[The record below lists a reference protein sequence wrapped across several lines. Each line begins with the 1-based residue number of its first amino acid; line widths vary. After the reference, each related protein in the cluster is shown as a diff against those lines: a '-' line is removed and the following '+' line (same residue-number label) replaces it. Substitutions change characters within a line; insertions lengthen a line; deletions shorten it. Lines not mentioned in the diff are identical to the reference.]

1 MGVKPMDEREDQMD
15 EALHAYLS
23 GKDPQDL
30 TLEPYQEVLH
40 SLEPLREVPDRSP
53 ERHSVGRNSFLK
65 QAKSLPPVSTELK
78 SRLKGWKNILRKER
92 LPMSSIVG
100 IVLAIALAFGGAG
113 TAAYAS
119 QDSLPTEPLY
129 AVKQLT
135 EELRLVLTIDP
146 QEKADLL
153 LNFVSERVRE
163 MQALSAEGEAIPQQI
178 ALRLETHLHLA
189 LQAVAQL
196 DDAEMVQTLTRLQQ
210 MTQSHL
216 QTMDQLC
223 QETSQEECLQLATRA
238 MLQAQRAAEE
248 GLDDPVIFRNR
259 QGTNRPEDA
268 PEQPEIVPPGGEG
281 SGSSNGDGSGDGDGA
296 VGQGD
301 GDGSGEGDG
310 ANGQGQ
316 GDGDGTGDGA
326 NGQGDG
332 AGTNAGSGNGKK

>member
-1 MGVKPMDEREDQMD
+1 M
-15 EALHAYLS
+15 
-23 GKDPQDL
+23 
-30 TLEPYQEVLH
+30 T
-40 SLEPLREVPDRSP
+40 
-53 ERHSVGRNSFLK
+53 
-65 QAKSLPPVSTELK
+65 
-78 SRLKGWKNILRKER
+78 
-92 LPMSSIVG
+92 SIVG
-100 IVLAIALAFGGAG
+100 IILAIAVAFGGAG

-135 EELRLVLTIDP
+135 EEMRLVLTIDP

-178 ALRLETHLHLA
+178 ALRLETQLHLA
-189 LQAVAQL
+189 LQAAAQL

-216 QTMDQLC
+216 QAMDQLK
-223 QETSQEECLQLATRA
+223 QGDSQEESLQLVTRA

-248 GLDDPVIFRNR
+248 GLDDPVTFRNS
-259 QGTNRPEDA
+259 QGTNRPEEAD
-268 PEQPEIVPPGGEG
+268 QPEIVPPGGEG

-296 VGQGD
+296 NGQGY
-301 GDGSGEGDG
+301 GDGSGESDG

-316 GDGDGTGDGA
+316 GDGDGMGDGT

-332 AGTNAGSGNGKK
+332 AGTKDGSGNGKK